1 MDFTCVFDAKGIQ
14 LFIFAVIEFPSRRL
28 IIINS
33 TTNPTREWLTQQFR
47 NCCVSGHQFPD
58 AMVHDRDGVYGQWLP
73 DLLKEFECKSVK
85 TPPRC
90 PWENPFIER
99 FFGGFKREMLDRVK
113 VIDSDHARELSLDY
127 QSYFNQDR
135 PHQGIGGKIPEQLD
149 RAHGNC
155 PDINNLRFR
164 KIRKLNGLV
173 TQFEL
178 AAVA

>member
-58 AMVHDRDGVYGQWLP
+58 AMVHDRDGVYGQWL
-73 DLLKEFECKSVK
+73 
-85 TPPRC
+85 
-90 PWENPFIER
+90 
-99 FFGGFKREMLDRVK
+99 
-113 VIDSDHARELSLDY
+113 H
-127 QSYFNQDR
+127 
-135 PHQGIGGKIPEQLD
+135 
-149 RAHGNC
+149 
-155 PDINNLRFR
+155 LRFR